1 MYNED
6 YKREFLQN
14 VENPVMY
21 ERQFTIF
28 EPFEETYEKDLYD
41 FTVSQILTVYKSI
54 GTTSS
59 YFLYHINNRNTR
71 YAEYAL
77 NKNLVKDGQNH
88 FEEIK
93 TEVLLSCL
101 DKAGIRASVITR
113 DEMRVYTSKLL
124 NAQDKYLFWACFE
137 GIDGTDHNEIT
148 RLKVQDIDEKAKTAK
163 LISGR
168 IVKVSDELIL
178 AAKEAQE
185 ATFHYKYISSN
196 NTGYASETN
205 LVSGDGIWKAAMRK
219 NMVDTDAAKGMQVY
233 KTLNKCIQYL
243 DLPHGYLTVNSLR
256 QSGLIDYIQRLAKEK
271 NESCYN
277 ILYKDS
283 DTFEL
288 IKNQYEF
295 TINQRAMFYKKYK
308 EYFDGTE

>member
-21 ERQFTIF
+21 ERQFTTF
-28 EPFEETYEKDLYD
+28 EPFEEKYGKDLYD
-41 FTVSQILTVYKSI
+41 FSVPQILSVYKSI

-71 YAEYAL
+71 YVEYAL
-77 NKNLVKDGQNH
+77 NRNLVKDGQNH
-88 FEEIK
+88 FDEIRS
-93 TEVLLSCL
+93 EVLLSCL
-101 DKAGIRASVITR
+101 DKVGIRASVITK

-148 RLKVQDIDEKAKTAK
+148 RLKVQDIDEKKKTAK

-168 IVKVSDELIL
+168 VVKVSDELIL

-185 ATFHYKYISSN
+185 AKIHYKYISAE
-196 NTGYASETN
+196 NTVYTAETN
-205 LVSGDGIWKAAMRK
+205 TVSGDGIWKAAIRK
-219 NMVDTDAAKGMQVY
+219 NMVDSDSAKGMQVY
-233 KTLNKCIQYL
+233 KTFNKCLQYL
-243 DLPHGYLTVNSLR
+243 KLPHGYITINSLR
-256 QSGLIDYIQRLAKEK
+256 QSGLIDYVQRLAKEK
-271 NESCYN
+271 NTSCYN

-283 DTFEL
+283 EAFEL

-295 TINQRAMFYKKYK
+295 TINHRAMFYKKYK
-308 EYFDGTE
+308 EYLDGTE